1 MDDILIVD
9 DDPSILSTLRE
20 ILEVSGY
27 SVQTA
32 GDGARAIA
40 MVKEAPYRIA
50 LLDIKLPDMEGPELL
65 AGVRK
70 IRPALRC
77 IMVTGFASLENA
89 VESLNAGAAAYVMKP
104 VNPKD
109 LLDTIREKIAEQEAE
124 EEITGDRVADWAA
137 DQLLRLS

>member
-20 ILEVSGY
+20 ILKVSGY

-32 GDGARAIA
+32 GDGVRAIA
-40 MVKEAPYRIA
+40 MVTEAPYRIA
-50 LLDIKLPDMEGPELL
+50 LLDIKLPDMEGTELL
-65 AGVRK
+65 ARVRK
-70 IRPALRC
+70 IRPELRC

-109 LLDTIREKIAEQEAE
+109 LLDTIREKIAEQKAE